1 MDRQNRTSNH
11 AARGFSLLELMLVV
25 AIIGILM
32 AVVAFNIGGQGARAK
47 ARATTASLQTIQ
59 TALDQY
65 RLEYSSNPPG
75 LATLIQVKMLKD
87 MKLKDAWDTDFLY
100 DPGVLSPDR
109 PYILGSA
116 GPDKSAGNED
126 DIDAWTMN
134 K

>member
-1 MDRQNRTSNH
+1 MDRRTFTVTT

-32 AVVAFNIGGQGARAK
+32 AVVAFSIGGQGERAK
-47 ARATTASLQTIQ
+47 KRATEASLQTIQ

-65 RLEYSSNPPG
+65 RLEYSTNPPG
-75 LATLIQVKMLKD
+75 LASLIQVKMLKD

-100 DPGVLSPDR
+100 DARGLSPER
-109 PYILGSA
+109 PYILGSS
-116 GPDKSAGNED
+116 GPDKTAGNED
-126 DIDAWTMN
+126 DIDAWGMQ